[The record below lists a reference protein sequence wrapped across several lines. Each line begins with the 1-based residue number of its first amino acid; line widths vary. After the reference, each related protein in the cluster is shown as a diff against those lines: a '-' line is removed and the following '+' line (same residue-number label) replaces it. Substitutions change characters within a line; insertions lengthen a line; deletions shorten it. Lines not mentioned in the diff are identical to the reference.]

1 MKNKTPEF
9 KGRMLQLPPLVQL
22 ARLPGMRRPM
32 TKLAFHWL
40 LGERGAMLSRWV
52 LGIQRRTV
60 YLVPPSV
67 ADVEWMLEQ
76 FHDPEISEMFG
87 YHHLGSPIMIYR
99 YRAGTLVVAT
109 IKLVATRERIG
120 FLVMYPPAE
129 LGFWE
134 FGYAIPDSVH
144 RNAFNALNS
153 TDALAHYM
161 FEYLEVSLLGW
172 RTRDDNRTAD
182 AVVRRLGYPPGERI
196 EELGH
201 HYTLY
206 RLNLE
211 GWRKR
216 REKLERNEAQQQ
228 NKRPAFFV
236 LPPPYLPV
244 T

>member
-1 MKNKTPEF
+1 MSNETPEF
-9 KGRMLQLPPLVQL
+9 KARMLHLPPLIQL
-22 ARLPGMRRPM
+22 ARLPGMRRPV

-40 LGERGAMLSRWV
+40 LGDRGAMLSRWV

-60 YLVPPSV
+60 YLVPPSA
-67 ADVEWMLEQ
+67 ADLEWMFDQ
-76 FHDPEISEMFG
+76 FHHPEISEMFG
-87 YHHLGSPIMIYR
+87 YHHLGGPIMIYR
-99 YRAGTLVVAT
+99 YSAGTLVAAI

-129 LGFWE
+129 LRFWE
-134 FGYAIPDSVH
+134 FGYAIPDPEH
-144 RNAFNALNS
+144 RNAFNALNA

-172 RTRDDNRTAD
+172 RTREDNHTAD

-201 HYTLY
+201 GYTLY
-206 RLNLE
+206 RLNRV
-211 GWRKR
+211 GWMKR
-216 REKLERNEAQQQ
+216 REKLESGEARQQ
-228 NKRPAFFV
+228 NGRSAFYV
-236 LPPPYLPV
+236 LPSPHVPI